1 MKFTEHYFKENDIT
15 TNPNFM
21 NWFKGSKVVDKK
33 GNPLV
38 VYHGSKN
45 AGFSVFDRSKSRS
58 GKLNTM
64 GPLT

>member
-15 TNPNFM
+15 TNPM
-21 NWFKGSKVVDKK
+21 
-33 GNPLV
+33 V

-64 GPLT
+64 GSLT